1 MKKTT
6 KIISMVALL
15 AVGCPQNSDAQ
26 FLKKL
31 GKALETIDKVLS
43 TTTTD
48 QNATAKQ
55 NADASTPSTVS
66 SQTGKAVSAVQ
77 NIAEKVNNAATQ
89 QVAYKMP
96 QAIVYVNKKN
106 VNVRKSPSTSG
117 EVLTTASTGMAYEF
131 VGEEGDWFQVKSLG
145 TGDVCYISKTVAQKI
160 STSSLARTDQ
170 NILLSENSDYT
181 YQKTENTSSY
191 SLIRSYKPMP
201 GKQAGEVKCD
211 YSSYGAYS
219 DGRSIMGENV
229 TYYGKQLGWCLW
241 FDKSGFDE
249 ESLETMETPLL
260 IFAYDASGRAILV
273 NGEGFTKVK
282 EDF

>member
-1 MKKTT
+1 MRKTV
-6 KIISMVALL
+6 KIISLAALF
-15 AVGCPQNSDAQ
+15 AVGFPQNSDAQ
-26 FLKKL
+26 LFEKL
-31 GKALETIDKVLS
+31 GKALGTVNKTLETINKALG
-43 TTTTD
+43 TTTTEE
-48 QNATAKQ
+48 QTTATKQ
-55 NADASTPSTVS
+55 NNQVGSTV
-66 SQTGKAVSAVQ
+66 QETT
-77 NIAEKVNNAATQ
+77 TQ
-89 QVAYKMP
+89 QATYEMP
-96 QAIVYVNKKN
+96 QAIVYVSKKN

-131 VGEEGDWFQVKSLG
+131 VAEEGDWFQVKALG

-160 STSSLARTDQ
+160 NTSSLARTDQ
-170 NILLSENSDYT
+170 NILLDENSDYV

-191 SLIRSYKPMP
+191 SLISSYKPMP

-219 DGRSIMGENV
+219 DGRSMLGENV

-260 IFAYDASGRAILV
+260 IFAYDASGRAIIV

>member
-1 MKKTT
+1 M
-6 KIISMVALL
+6 SMAALL
-15 AVGCPQNSDAQ
+15 LVGCPQNGDAQ

-43 TTTTD
+43 TTTTTTE
-48 QNATAKQ
+48 QTTTAAKQ
-55 NADASTPSTVS
+55 NTDAAASSTVS
-66 SQTGKAVSAVQ
+66 SQAGKAVSAVK
-77 NIAEKVNNAATQ
+77 NVAEQVNNAATQ
-89 QVAYKMP
+89 QGTYKMP
-96 QAIVYVNKKN
+96 QAIVYVSKKN

-131 VGEEGDWFQVKSLG
+131 VAEEGDWFQVKALG
-145 TGDVCYISKTVAQKI
+145 TGEVCYISKTVAQKI
-160 STSSLARTDQ
+160 NTSSLARTDQ
-170 NILLSENSDYT
+170 NILLNENSDYT

-211 YSSYGAYS
+211 YSSYGAYA
-219 DGRSIMGENV
+219 DGRSMMGENV

-249 ESLETMETPLL
+249 ESLETLETPLL